1 MRQAGILM
9 AVSSL
14 PSKYGI
20 GCFSKEVYRF
30 IEFCKKSGHKCGCG
44 ADLIER
50 KAKNTGKIWYGCS
63 KFPKCKR
70 TYFPQDDGSIK
81 EAVKK

>member
-1 MRQAGILM
+1 MVKV
-9 AVSSL
+9 AVYPPNSL
-14 PSKYGI
+14 VI
-20 GCFSKEVYRF
+20 
-30 IEFCKKSGHKCGCG
+30 